1 MDELKLKLEG
11 VQKKINS
18 AIFSKK
24 ELAGLPEKWLTFIN
38 KLVPDKNKA
47 SEIIEIV
54 KKIYESNIKD
64 QEDKEKQKIVIQ
76 ALKNSLEAKKENF
89 TQDDFH
95 TEFDKLF
102 RSGLPTGTDVGLK
115 EVDPGVNGPK
125 TKIKLLKGG
134 FFKKELGDYFT
145 LKGEVVI
152 KHKVGNDAL
161 LKMKGDI
168 LDNEAVL
175 KLFKNEF
182 DLIATKASTKL
193 LEVGSEVENI
203 AGYEWLTF
211 TLKADVGSIEADLPS
226 MDLSLTMVKI
236 TGTFSGS
243 PTKDFLSSLSPSL
256 GELSDVLNVAV
267 NGKLEFSIKA
277 SADDVK
283 WISKISKLSEELAD
297 KIEELPDLID
307 EAKQNQS
314 KARRARKDFEKAKN
328 QGAKAAKEAK
338 KKAAVADKLYQKTRR
353 KAIKYGKDINKMAK
367 NINTASNKI
376 SKAGKPVAK
385 AIKAYFGKRTAR
397 VLMKFIPG
405 LNIVSTALDV
415 YDIATVVVPA
425 LANFLDNFWDE
436 INKLPDPIEV
446 DDRVRDFFEF
456 IGHEDKLGHMTQGL
470 ADKYQVFFKSF
481 NETSYQDF

>member
-1 MDELKLKLEG
+1 
-11 VQKKINS
+11 
-18 AIFSKK
+18 
-24 ELAGLPEKWLTFIN
+24 
-38 KLVPDKNKA
+38 
-47 SEIIEIV
+47 
-54 KKIYESNIKD
+54 
-64 QEDKEKQKIVIQ
+64 
-76 ALKNSLEAKKENF
+76 
-89 TQDDFH
+89 
-95 TEFDKLF
+95 
-102 RSGLPTGTDVGLK
+102 
-115 EVDPGVNGPK
+115 
-125 TKIKLLKGG
+125 
-134 FFKKELGDYFT
+134 
-145 LKGEVVI
+145 
-152 KHKVGNDAL
+152 VGN
-161 LKMKGDI
+161 
-168 LDNEAVL
+168 
-175 KLFKNEF
+175 
-182 DLIATKASTKL
+182 
-193 LEVGSEVENI
+193 
-203 AGYEWLTF
+203 
-211 TLKADVGSIEADLPS
+211 IEADLPS

-283 WISKISKLSEELAD
+283 WISKINKLSEELAD

-314 KARRARKDFEKAKN
+314 KARRARKDFEKAKT

-367 NINTASNKI
+367 NIKTASNKI

-385 AIKAYFGKRTAR
+385 AIKAYFGKRAAR
-397 VLMKFIPG
+397 VLMKFVPG
-405 LNIVSTALDV
+405 LNIISTALDV

-425 LANFLDNFWDE
+425 VADFLDNFWDE

-456 IGHEDKLGHMTQGL
+456 IGHEDKLGDMTQAL
-470 ADKYQVFFKSF
+470 ADKYQDFFESF
-481 NETSYQDF
+481 NETSYQDFKMKLDKLQGTVVYKSVEDYLDGLIEKKADFAEEMGSDDNTIKQKIKADYIANSAVINEAAQIITVKKQISFPHSNDEAITPVQLFQYQITNNENNSLFDLVLFKDVTITTKDNTIWTMPKGEIAKYYKKTNSEGKIIEEKWETISYD